1 MELDLFKKPAS
12 QQINGNCGNVGNAGA
27 FYKDIWALIMLKL
40 RRPKDFRNVALTCKV
55 AARAA
60 NEVKFIKAVHF
71 AEKQYSF
78 MFRSDLVV
86 ISWYLPNMTRFG
98 PQILQ
103 RENTANKHYWFG
115 NELQRGKDD
124 DKIEFLEK
132 SFQRNKREEYTDHF
146 RF

>member
-1 MELDLFKKPAS
+1 
-12 QQINGNCGNVGNAGA
+12 
-27 FYKDIWALIMLKL
+27 
-40 RRPKDFRNVALTCKV
+40 
-55 AARAA
+55 
-60 NEVKFIKAVHF
+60 
-71 AEKQYSF
+71 